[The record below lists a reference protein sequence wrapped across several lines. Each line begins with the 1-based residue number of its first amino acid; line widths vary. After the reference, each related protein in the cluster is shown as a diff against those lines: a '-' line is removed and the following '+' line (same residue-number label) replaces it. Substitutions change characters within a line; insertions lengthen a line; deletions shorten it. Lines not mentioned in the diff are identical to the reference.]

1 MDTIIHF
8 RKNIAQPSFYFK
20 KEKKARHKHEE
31 ASLEKFFGRQ
41 YITKLRE
48 TILKAKYIFFYKL
61 KKETSGISFPHFCQD
76 SNVRHFYPHNHKYQ
90 FAIKRDSLSIHV
102 VPKISY

>member
-31 ASLEKFFGRQ
+31 ASLGKFFGRQ

-48 TILKAKYIFFYKL
+48 TILKA
-61 KKETSGISFPHFCQD
+61 TSGISFPHFCQD